1 MRLLSYLLEKRL
13 LRKRETSQK
22 FNLEHETNKVE
33 EEEGKEIV
41 VSLYNNAK
49 ISFLKGRI
57 IIRNSSVFFNYFPY
71 YIYVLPY
78 FLLSKNY

>member
-49 ISFLKGRI
+49 M
-57 IIRNSSVFFNYFPY
+57 
-71 YIYVLPY
+71 YVLPY

>member
-57 IIRNSSVFFNYFPY
+57 IIRNSSVFFSYFPY

-78 FLLSKNY
+78 L

>member
-22 FNLEHETNKVE
+22 FNLEHETNKVG

-41 VSLYNNAK
+41 VSLYKYNNAK
-49 ISFLKGRI
+49 ISF
-57 IIRNSSVFFNYFPY
+57 
-71 YIYVLPY
+71 
-78 FLLSKNY
+78 